1 MSRNADTTARMPR
14 GSQHLYGTLYK
25 IPFSAIRTPDPDD
38 GPSAD
43 YKFRNP
49 RILTE
54 KGQADLLDRKLSLDL
69 RESIKKKTML
79 NPIVCRWVDDPTVDE
94 LIPVVIGGDR
104 RYRSLEYLIRKKEM
118 VVDPRIVNRVVEAS
132 ADIAY
137 EFVVCQVFFCDTDL
151 HALSLAWAENKN
163 RINLTDGHEVAE
175 VIKLRDC
182 DATDD
187 QIMEILQQDA
197 RWLASTDRLISSLDA
212 NTLADLLEGRID
224 RPSAARL
231 ASISDDTVR
240 ESVRTEASAAAEQR
254 HQRRVKRMDNH
265 IENAR
270 AREEIEEAAA
280 EISDTQEER
289 DAAAARAAVA
299 RTEATTVAR
308 RRQTSKPVITS
319 REMRRA
325 EDSVGSATESTQP
338 ESSPPKRKIMREKG
352 IDEGRAYLRSVI
364 RNRGVV
370 EDDAGSFEADVNALK
385 LAVRLLENNILSNNC
400 DWRTT
405 LRRHFRRSK

>member
-1 MSRNADTTARMPR
+1 
-14 GSQHLYGTLYK
+14 
-25 IPFSAIRTPDPDD
+25 
-38 GPSAD
+38 
-43 YKFRNP
+43 
-49 RILTE
+49 
-54 KGQADLLDRKLSLDL
+54 
-69 RESIKKKTML
+69 ML